1 MRNQQSEGITVAK
14 LVAAEV
20 MKNMETNEKEYQD
33 ISMTVGQMVWG
44 TPKPPAVQCFS
55 FDRVSRLVF
64 TGIYRAA
71 IDAGFSHEKALA
83 LLTHT
88 RIRHMLDD
96 CEDGLEDLGRE
107 MFDRYDLRSAPN
119 LD

>member
-1 MRNQQSEGITVAK
+1 MKHEGCIKSFCKHGMNT
-14 LVAAEV
+14 
-20 MKNMETNEKEYQD
+20 ETEYQD
-33 ISMTVGQMVWG
+33 ISCLIGQMNFG
-44 TPKPPAVQCFS
+44 NEKPPQVPCYS

-88 RIRHMLDD
+88 RIRHMLND
-96 CEDGLEDLGRE
+96 CEEGFVDLGRDL
-107 MFDRYDLRSAPN
+107 FSRYDLVSAPN
-119 LD
+119 L